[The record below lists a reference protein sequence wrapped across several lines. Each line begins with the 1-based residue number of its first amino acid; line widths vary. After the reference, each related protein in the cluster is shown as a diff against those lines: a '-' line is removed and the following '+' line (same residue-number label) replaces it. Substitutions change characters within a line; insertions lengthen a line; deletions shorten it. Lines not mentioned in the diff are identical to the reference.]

1 MQTVGP
7 RRRAREIALQ
17 VLIQMDFNPE
27 LAAAAALHLY
37 FNHLSAEAD
46 PDADPEDPFDP
57 VPSKGVPFDRQLV
70 QELVAGVSGHRAEID
85 AVVQELSKKWR
96 LERMASVDRNVIR
109 LALFELKFAGSRPT
123 APTNV
128 ILNEAIE
135 LAKRFGSSEGGAFV
149 NGLLDRAV
157 NELHLRR

>member
-1 MQTVGP
+1 MVGP

-27 LAAAAALHLY
+27 LGSEAALRLY
-37 FNHLSAEAD
+37 FNHLAADAD
-46 PDADPEDPFDP
+46 PDADPDDPFDP
-57 VPSKGVPFDRQLV
+57 VPSRGVPFDRQLV
-70 QELVAGVSGHRAEID
+70 QELVAGVTARRAEID
-85 AVVQELSKKWR
+85 TLVQELSKKWR
-96 LERMASVDRNVIR
+96 LERMACVDRNVIR
-109 LALFELKFAGSRPT
+109 LAMFELKFWGERPS

-157 NELHLRR
+157 NELQLRR